1 MNKISSIDKSNRP
14 REKALMTGIKNLSDS
29 ELLAIVIRCGIRG
42 VSAIEMGKIIL
53 EKYGS
58 LSNLLSIDVYS
69 LMEIKGIKKAKAI
82 ELMAVIELAKRV
94 GCESTRSMI
103 TINDANTAYNCV
115 RAELENERQE
125 HFIVLFLNIKL
136 KLIKKEILFIGGECS
151 SLVDVNLLFK
161 KAITCGARKLICLH
175 NHPSGDPTPSR
186 EDVQLTKK
194 IRLIGEIVKI
204 ELIDHIIVGKN
215 DYFSFSKEEI

>member
-1 MNKISSIDKSNRP
+1 MAMNKISSIDKSNRP

-115 RAELENERQE
+115 GAELENERQE
-125 HFIVLFLNIKL
+125 HFIVLFLNIK
-136 KLIKKEILFIGGECS
+136 
-151 SLVDVNLLFK
+151 
-161 KAITCGARKLICLH
+161 
-175 NHPSGDPTPSR
+175 
-186 EDVQLTKK
+186 
-194 IRLIGEIVKI
+194 
-204 ELIDHIIVGKN
+204 
-215 DYFSFSKEEI
+215 